1 MLPSGAYSSGQPVL
15 GPPQQSSGA
24 KRVKVCQTGE
34 ALEVS
39 LDAAPDP
46 NPFPAGALHSFPQ
59 DALISSDSCARNH
72 SCRIM
77 DSVLPLEPAASP
89 PTVSSHP
96 AEVYAGQI
104 LKLSRAPA
112 RSEIQHLFALLPKD
126 KPPRGG
132 GIGQSFACGM
142 YCQGPLLGPRAN
154 TKCFAL
160 ACSVLA
166 NFVRDISPDFHF
178 TTVNLFFNVKTSPHM
193 DSHNAPLPNLVVGIS
208 DFREGQVLLEDPAG
222 SHVIQTAD
230 GNVPATALDVAGTH
244 AIFDAYR
251 LRHQT
256 AAWRGDRLALV
267 AFSVRNASLL
277 PVCDLSTL
285 RDLGFAPCLDARCS
299 TDTPPLAQVPDSD
312 KCLPSGAASRLAGK
326 SLASLLFV
334 EIFCGAGHL
343 ASAAKR
349 FGIGHCIGVSSR
361 VTGAPRCPVLPL
373 DLKNEEQHELL
384 WDVLRRDNVC
394 GVHLSPPASDPQLC
408 DLTARILKWCHQQG
422 ILVSVPGTDLWAK
435 PVLPGV
441 F

>member
-1 MLPSGAYSSGQPVL
+1 M
-15 GPPQQSSGA
+15 
-24 KRVKVCQTGE
+24 KVCQTGE

-154 TKCFAL
+154 TKRFAL

-230 GNVPATALDVAGTH
+230 GNVPATALDVAGSHCHFLMPTV
-244 AIFDAYR
+244 FDIR
-251 LRHQT
+251 LPPGGVT
-256 AAWRGDRLALV
+256 A
-267 AFSVRNASLL
+267 
-277 PVCDLSTL
+277 
-285 RDLGFAPCLDARCS
+285 
-299 TDTPPLAQVPDSD
+299 
-312 KCLPSGAASRLAGK
+312 
-326 SLASLLFV
+326 
-334 EIFCGAGHL
+334 
-343 ASAAKR
+343 
-349 FGIGHCIGVSSR
+349 
-361 VTGAPRCPVLPL
+361 
-373 DLKNEEQHELL
+373 
-384 WDVLRRDNVC
+384 
-394 GVHLSPPASDPQLC
+394 
-408 DLTARILKWCHQQG
+408 
-422 ILVSVPGTDLWAK
+422 
-435 PVLPGV
+435 
-441 F
+441 